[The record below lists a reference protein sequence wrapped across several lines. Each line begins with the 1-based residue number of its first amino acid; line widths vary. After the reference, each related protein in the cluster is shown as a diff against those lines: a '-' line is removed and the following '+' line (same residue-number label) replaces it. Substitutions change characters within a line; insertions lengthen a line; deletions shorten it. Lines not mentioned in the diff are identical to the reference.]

1 MMRPA
6 DTEGGEMR
14 RIIDKKMLARC
25 RIRGKRIIR
34 SRLSVL
40 MSVFLITGGILALR
54 LTYVQGVSHNR
65 YMEMGKNQIE
75 ETQILYSPRGTIY
88 DRNGNKLA
96 FSVQLKSLYAD
107 PKMMEISPR
116 QAAKLFAPV
125 LKVPEADLVKKFSK
139 DTHFVWLERVMDPED
154 CKAAEQLID
163 QHHLKG
169 FGFIDESRR
178 YYPNDEMLA
187 NVLGFV
193 GRDDKGLD
201 GLEMS
206 LDKEIRG
213 SKDKQILITDIRGVP
228 ILRSSMAPYMAPKG
242 KSVYLTIDQNIQYFA
257 ERALDRAM
265 GTTQAQSGL
274 IIVMDPKT
282 GAILAMAS
290 RPTYDPNN
298 FNKAEPAQFRNKAV
312 VDIYEPGSTFK
323 PIVAATALSAGTYDT
338 TRVWHDPGAIWA
350 NGHAVRNWDKQSYG
364 DVRLV
369 DILKFSLNTGFA
381 HIGLLTGGETLTSY
395 AKAFGFGK
403 PTGIELPG
411 EGAGILFNPKKM
423 RPLDVATMS
432 IGQSI
437 AVTPLQMVQ
446 AYSALA
452 NDGKMVKPHLISS
465 IKNADG
471 TDYYVAKPQIVSNP
485 VDKKVADQVKDM
497 MEKEI
502 FEGGGFKAQ
511 VPGYHMGGKTGTA
524 QKLDIVHGGYLPN
537 QYIASFCGFG
547 PVEDPKA
554 ICLVVLDSPRGTYYG
569 GQIAAPVFSEAM
581 GQIMRYLGVPTYED
595 KAIHAVPV
603 TEPAREM
610 PELPSPNAD
619 TVVLPG
625 FYGWSIRDT
634 GTWLNKAGLRFR
646 PEGSGF
652 GISQS
657 PGPGS
662 TVKRGETVTVT
673 FKGH

>member
-1 MMRPA
+1 
-6 DTEGGEMR
+6 MR

-634 GTWLNKAGLRFR
+634 GAWLNKAGLRFR

>member
-1 MMRPA
+1 
-6 DTEGGEMR
+6 MR

-65 YMEMGKNQIE
+65 YMEMGKDQIE

-107 PKMMEISPR
+107 PKMMEISPK
-116 QAAKLFAPV
+116 QAAKLLAPV

-369 DILKFSLNTGFA
+369 DILKFSINTGFA

-403 PTGIELPG
+403 LTGIELPG

-485 VDKKVADQVKDM
+485 VDKKVAGQVKDM

-502 FEGGGFKAQ
+502 SEGGGLKAQ

-524 QKLDIVHGGYLPN
+524 QKLDTVHGGYLPN

-634 GTWLNKAGLRFR
+634 GAWLNKAGLRFR

>member
-1 MMRPA
+1 
-6 DTEGGEMR
+6 MR

-40 MSVFLITGGILALR
+40 MSVFVITGGILALR

-65 YMEMGKNQIE
+65 YMEMGKDQIE

-107 PKMMEISPR
+107 PKMMEISPK

-139 DTHFVWLERVMDPED
+139 DTHFVWLERVVDPED

-369 DILKFSLNTGFA
+369 DILKFSINTGFA

-485 VDKKVADQVKDM
+485 VVKKVADQVKDM

-502 FEGGGFKAQ
+502 SEGGGLKAQ

-524 QKLDIVHGGYLPN
+524 QKLDTVHGGYLPN

-625 FYGWSIRDT
+625 FYRWSIRDT
-634 GTWLNKAGLRFR
+634 GEWLNKAGLRFR
-646 PEGSGF
+646 PEGSGL

>member
-1 MMRPA
+1 
-6 DTEGGEMR
+6 MR

-107 PKMMEISPR
+107 PKMMEISPQ

-125 LKVPEADLVKKFSK
+125 LKVPEANLVKKFSK

-274 IIVMDPKT
+274 IIVMDPKN

-298 FNKAEPAQFRNKAV
+298 FNKAEPARFRNKAV

-603 TEPAREM
+603 TEPTREM

>member
-1 MMRPA
+1 
-6 DTEGGEMR
+6 MR

-125 LKVPEADLVKKFSK
+125 LKVPEANLVKKFSK

-634 GTWLNKAGLRFR
+634 GAWLNKAGLRFR

-657 PGPGS
+657 PEPGS

>member
-1 MMRPA
+1 
-6 DTEGGEMR
+6 MR

-40 MSVFLITGGILALR
+40 MSVFVITGGILALR

-65 YMEMGKNQIE
+65 YMEMGKDQIE

-107 PKMMEISPR
+107 PKMMEISPK

-369 DILKFSLNTGFA
+369 DILKFSINTGFA

-411 EGAGILFNPKKM
+411 EGTGILFNPKKM
-423 RPLDVATMS
+423 RSLDVATMS

-485 VDKKVADQVKDM
+485 VDKKVAGQVKDM

-502 FEGGGFKAQ
+502 SEGGGLKAQ

-524 QKLDIVHGGYLPN
+524 QKLDTVHGGYLPN

-595 KAIHAVPV
+595 KAIHAAPV

-634 GTWLNKAGLRFR
+634 GAWLNKAGLRFR

>member
-1 MMRPA
+1 
-6 DTEGGEMR
+6 MR

-65 YMEMGKNQIE
+65 YMEMGKDQIE

-107 PKMMEISPR
+107 PKMMEISPK

-369 DILKFSLNTGFA
+369 DILKFSINTGCA

-502 FEGGGFKAQ
+502 SEGGGLKAQ

-524 QKLDIVHGGYLPN
+524 QKLDTVHGGYLPN

-595 KAIHAVPV
+595 KAIHAAPV

-634 GTWLNKAGLRFR
+634 GEWLNKAGLRFR

>member
-1 MMRPA
+1 
-6 DTEGGEMR
+6 MR

-65 YMEMGKNQIE
+65 YMEMGKDQIE

-107 PKMMEISPR
+107 PKMMEISPQ
-116 QAAKLFAPV
+116 QAAKLFAPI

-338 TRVWHDPGAIWA
+338 TRVWHDSGAIWA

-369 DILKFSLNTGFA
+369 DILKFSINTGFA

-485 VDKKVADQVKDM
+485 VDKKVAGQVKDM

-502 FEGGGFKAQ
+502 SEGGGLKAQ

-524 QKLDIVHGGYLPN
+524 QKLDTVHGGYLPN

-569 GQIAAPVFSEAM
+569 GQIAAPVFSEAV

-625 FYGWSIRDT
+625 FYRWSIRDT
-634 GTWLNKAGLRFR
+634 GEWLNKAGLRFR
-646 PEGSGF
+646 PEGSGL

>member
-1 MMRPA
+1 
-6 DTEGGEMR
+6 MR

-40 MSVFLITGGILALR
+40 MSVFLITGGILAFR

-228 ILRSSMAPYMAPKG
+228 ILSSSMAPYMAPKG

-485 VDKKVADQVKDM
+485 VDKKVVDQVKDM

-524 QKLDIVHGGYLPN
+524 QKLDVVHGGYLPN

-581 GQIMRYLGVPTYED
+581 GQVMRYLGVPTYED

>member
-1 MMRPA
+1 
-6 DTEGGEMR
+6 MR

-107 PKMMEISPR
+107 PKMIEISPR

-634 GTWLNKAGLRFR
+634 GSWLNKAGLRFR
-646 PEGSGF
+646 LEGSGF

-657 PGPGS
+657 PEPGS

>member
-1 MMRPA
+1 
-6 DTEGGEMR
+6 MR

-40 MSVFLITGGILALR
+40 MSVFVITGGILALR

-65 YMEMGKNQIE
+65 YMEMGKDQIE

-107 PKMMEISPR
+107 PKMMEISPK

-139 DTHFVWLERVMDPED
+139 DTHFVWLERVVDPED

-369 DILKFSLNTGFA
+369 DILKFSINTGFA

-524 QKLDIVHGGYLPN
+524 QKLDTVHGGYLPN

-603 TEPAREM
+603 TEPTREM

-625 FYGWSIRDT
+625 FYRWSIRDT
-634 GTWLNKAGLRFR
+634 GEWLNKAGLRFR
-646 PEGSGF
+646 PEGSGL

>member
-1 MMRPA
+1 
-6 DTEGGEMR
+6 MR

-65 YMEMGKNQIE
+65 YMEMGKDQIE

-107 PKMMEISPR
+107 PKMMEISPK

-125 LKVPEADLVKKFSK
+125 LKVPEANLVKKFSK
-139 DTHFVWLERVMDPED
+139 DTHFVWLERVVDPED

-485 VDKKVADQVKDM
+485 VVKKVADQVKDM

-603 TEPAREM
+603 TEPTREM

-625 FYGWSIRDT
+625 FYGWSIRYT

>member
-1 MMRPA
+1 
-6 DTEGGEMR
+6 MR

-65 YMEMGKNQIE
+65 YMEMGKDQIE

-107 PKMMEISPR
+107 PKMMEISPQ

-603 TEPAREM
+603 TEPTREM

-634 GTWLNKAGLRFR
+634 GAWLNKAGLRFR
-646 PEGSGF
+646 LEGSGF

-657 PGPGS
+657 PEPGS

>member
-1 MMRPA
+1 
-6 DTEGGEMR
+6 MR

-107 PKMMEISPR
+107 PKMMEISPQ

-125 LKVPEADLVKKFSK
+125 LKVPEANLVKKFSK

-298 FNKAEPAQFRNKAV
+298 FNTAEPARFRNKAV

-634 GTWLNKAGLRFR
+634 GAWLNKAGLRFR

>member
-1 MMRPA
+1 
-6 DTEGGEMR
+6 
-14 RIIDKKMLARC
+14 MLARC

-40 MSVFLITGGILALR
+40 MSVFVITGGILALR

-75 ETQILYSPRGTIY
+75 EKQILYSPRGTIY

-107 PKMMEISPR
+107 PKMMEISPK

-139 DTHFVWLERVMDPED
+139 DTHFVWLERVVDPED

-369 DILKFSLNTGFA
+369 DILKFSINTGFA

-485 VDKKVADQVKDM
+485 VVKKVADQVKDM

-502 FEGGGFKAQ
+502 SEGGGLKAQ

-603 TEPAREM
+603 TEPTREM

>member
-1 MMRPA
+1 
-6 DTEGGEMR
+6 MR

-40 MSVFLITGGILALR
+40 MSVFLIIGGILALR

-634 GTWLNKAGLRFR
+634 GAWLNKAGLRFR

>member
-1 MMRPA
+1 
-6 DTEGGEMR
+6 MR

-65 YMEMGKNQIE
+65 YMEMGKDQIE

-107 PKMMEISPR
+107 PKMMEISPT

-139 DTHFVWLERVMDPED
+139 NTHFVWLQRVMDPED

-265 GTTQAQSGL
+265 GTTKAQSGL

-312 VDIYEPGSTFK
+312 VDIYEPGST
-323 PIVAATALSAGTYDT
+323 
-338 TRVWHDPGAIWA
+338 
-350 NGHAVRNWDKQSYG
+350 
-364 DVRLV
+364 
-369 DILKFSLNTGFA
+369 
-381 HIGLLTGGETLTSY
+381 
-395 AKAFGFGK
+395 
-403 PTGIELPG
+403 
-411 EGAGILFNPKKM
+411 
-423 RPLDVATMS
+423 
-432 IGQSI
+432 
-437 AVTPLQMVQ
+437 
-446 AYSALA
+446 
-452 NDGKMVKPHLISS
+452 
-465 IKNADG
+465 
-471 TDYYVAKPQIVSNP
+471 
-485 VDKKVADQVKDM
+485 
-497 MEKEI
+497 
-502 FEGGGFKAQ
+502 
-511 VPGYHMGGKTGTA
+511 
-524 QKLDIVHGGYLPN
+524 
-537 QYIASFCGFG
+537 
-547 PVEDPKA
+547 
-554 ICLVVLDSPRGTYYG
+554 
-569 GQIAAPVFSEAM
+569 
-581 GQIMRYLGVPTYED
+581 
-595 KAIHAVPV
+595 
-603 TEPAREM
+603 
-610 PELPSPNAD
+610 
-619 TVVLPG
+619 
-625 FYGWSIRDT
+625 
-634 GTWLNKAGLRFR
+634 
-646 PEGSGF
+646 
-652 GISQS
+652 
-657 PGPGS
+657 
-662 TVKRGETVTVT
+662 
-673 FKGH
+673 

>member
-1 MMRPA
+1 
-6 DTEGGEMR
+6 MR

-290 RPTYDPNN
+290 RPTYDSNN

-634 GTWLNKAGLRFR
+634 GAWLNKAGLRFR

>member
-1 MMRPA
+1 
-6 DTEGGEMR
+6 MR

-65 YMEMGKNQIE
+65 YMEMGKDQIE

-107 PKMMEISPR
+107 PKMMEISPK

-369 DILKFSLNTGFA
+369 DILKFSINTGFA

-502 FEGGGFKAQ
+502 SEGGGLKAQ

-524 QKLDIVHGGYLPN
+524 QKLDTVHGGYLPN
-537 QYIASFCGFG
+537 QYIASFCGLG

-634 GTWLNKAGLRFR
+634 GEWLNKAGLRFR

>member
-1 MMRPA
+1 
-6 DTEGGEMR
+6 
-14 RIIDKKMLARC
+14 MLARC

-65 YMEMGKNQIE
+65 YMEMGKDQIE

-107 PKMMEISPR
+107 PKMMEISPK

-265 GTTQAQSGL
+265 ETTQAQSGL

-369 DILKFSLNTGFA
+369 DILKFSINTGFA

-502 FEGGGFKAQ
+502 SEGGGLKAQ

-524 QKLDIVHGGYLPN
+524 QKLDTVHGGYLPN

-634 GTWLNKAGLRFR
+634 GEWLNKAGLRFR

>member
-1 MMRPA
+1 
-6 DTEGGEMR
+6 MR

-65 YMEMGKNQIE
+65 YMEMGKDQIE

-107 PKMMEISPR
+107 PKMMEISPK

-265 GTTQAQSGL
+265 ETTQAQSGL

-369 DILKFSLNTGFA
+369 DILKFSINTGFA

-502 FEGGGFKAQ
+502 SEGGGLKAQ

-524 QKLDIVHGGYLPN
+524 QKLDTVHGGYLPN

-625 FYGWSIRDT
+625 FYRWSIRDT
-634 GTWLNKAGLRFR
+634 GEWLNKAGLRFR

>member
-1 MMRPA
+1 
-6 DTEGGEMR
+6 MR

-107 PKMMEISPR
+107 PKMMEISPQ

-125 LKVPEADLVKKFSK
+125 LKVPEANLVKKFSK

-485 VDKKVADQVKDM
+485 VDKKVVDQVKDM

-524 QKLDIVHGGYLPN
+524 QKLDVVHGGYLPN

>member
-1 MMRPA
+1 
-6 DTEGGEMR
+6 MR

-65 YMEMGKNQIE
+65 YMEMGKDQIE

-107 PKMMEISPR
+107 PKMMEISPK

-265 GTTQAQSGL
+265 ETTQAQSGL

-369 DILKFSLNTGFA
+369 DILKFSINTGFA

-502 FEGGGFKAQ
+502 SEGGGLKAQ

-524 QKLDIVHGGYLPN
+524 QKLDTVHGGYLPN

-610 PELPSPNAD
+610 PELPSRNAD

-625 FYGWSIRDT
+625 FYRWSIRDT
-634 GTWLNKAGLRFR
+634 GEWLNKAGLRFR

>member
-1 MMRPA
+1 
-6 DTEGGEMR
+6 MR

>member
-1 MMRPA
+1 
-6 DTEGGEMR
+6 MR

-65 YMEMGKNQIE
+65 YMEMGKDQIE

-107 PKMMEISPR
+107 PKMMEISPK

-125 LKVPEADLVKKFSK
+125 LKVPEANLVKKFSK

-485 VDKKVADQVKDM
+485 VVKKVADQVKDM

-603 TEPAREM
+603 TEPTREM

>member
-1 MMRPA
+1 
-6 DTEGGEMR
+6 MR

-40 MSVFLITGGILALR
+40 MSVFVITGGILALR

-65 YMEMGKNQIE
+65 YMEMGKDQIE

-107 PKMMEISPR
+107 PKMMEISPK

-369 DILKFSLNTGFA
+369 DILKFSINTGFA

-502 FEGGGFKAQ
+502 SEGGGLKAQ

-524 QKLDIVHGGYLPN
+524 QKLDTVHGGYLPN

-595 KAIHAVPV
+595 KAFLWPVPV

-634 GTWLNKAGLRFR
+634 GEWLNKAGLRFR

>member
-1 MMRPA
+1 
-6 DTEGGEMR
+6 MR

-65 YMEMGKNQIE
+65 YMEMGKDQIE

-107 PKMMEISPR
+107 PKMMEISPK

-139 DTHFVWLERVMDPED
+139 DTHFVWLERVVDPED

-603 TEPAREM
+603 TEPTREM

>member
-1 MMRPA
+1 
-6 DTEGGEMR
+6 MR

-65 YMEMGKNQIE
+65 YMEMGKDQIE

-107 PKMMEISPR
+107 PKMMEISPK
-116 QAAKLFAPV
+116 QAAKLFAPI

-369 DILKFSLNTGFA
+369 DILKFSINTGFA

-502 FEGGGFKAQ
+502 SEGGGLKAQ

-524 QKLDIVHGGYLPN
+524 QKLDTVHGGYLPN

-595 KAIHAVPV
+595 KAIHAIPV

-625 FYGWSIRDT
+625 FYRWSIRDT
-634 GTWLNKAGLRFR
+634 GEWLNKAGLRFR
-646 PEGSGF
+646 PEGSGL

>member
-1 MMRPA
+1 
-6 DTEGGEMR
+6 MR

-634 GTWLNKAGLRFR
+634 GAWLNKAGLRFR

-657 PGPGS
+657 PEPGS

>member
-1 MMRPA
+1 
-6 DTEGGEMR
+6 MR

-65 YMEMGKNQIE
+65 YMEMGKDQIE

-107 PKMMEISPR
+107 PKMMEISPK

-603 TEPAREM
+603 TEPTREM

>member
-1 MMRPA
+1 
-6 DTEGGEMR
+6 MR

-25 RIRGKRIIR
+25 RIWGKRIIR

-65 YMEMGKNQIE
+65 YMEMGKDQIE

-107 PKMMEISPR
+107 PKMMEISPK
-116 QAAKLFAPV
+116 QAAKLFAPI

-213 SKDKQILITDIRGVP
+213 NKDKQILITDIRGVP
-228 ILRSSMAPYMAPKG
+228 ILRSSMAPYMASKG
-242 KSVYLTIDQNIQYFA
+242 RSVYLTIDQNIQYFA

-369 DILKFSLNTGFA
+369 DILKFSINTGFA

-502 FEGGGFKAQ
+502 SEGGGLKAQ

-524 QKLDIVHGGYLPN
+524 QKLDTVHGGYLPN

-634 GTWLNKAGLRFR
+634 GAWLNKAGLRFR

>member
-1 MMRPA
+1 
-6 DTEGGEMR
+6 MR

-65 YMEMGKNQIE
+65 YMEMGKDQIE

-107 PKMMEISPR
+107 PKMMEISPK
-116 QAAKLFAPV
+116 QAAKLFAPI

-369 DILKFSLNTGFA
+369 DILKFSINTGFA

-502 FEGGGFKAQ
+502 SEGGGLKAQ

-524 QKLDIVHGGYLPN
+524 QKLDTVHGGYLPN

-625 FYGWSIRDT
+625 FYRWSIRDT
-634 GTWLNKAGLRFR
+634 GEWLNKAGLRFR

>member
-1 MMRPA
+1 
-6 DTEGGEMR
+6 MR

-40 MSVFLITGGILALR
+40 MSVFVITGGILALR

-75 ETQILYSPRGTIY
+75 EKQILYSPRGTIY

-107 PKMMEISPR
+107 PKMMEISP
-116 QAAKLFAPV
+116 QQVAKLFAPV
-125 LKVPEADLVKKFSK
+125 LKVPEANLVKKFSK

-369 DILKFSLNTGFA
+369 DILKFSINTGFA

-485 VDKKVADQVKDM
+485 VVKKVADQVKDM

-524 QKLDIVHGGYLPN
+524 QKLDTVHGGYLPN

-603 TEPAREM
+603 TEPTREM

-625 FYGWSIRDT
+625 FYRWSIRDT
-634 GTWLNKAGLRFR
+634 GEWLNKAGLRFR
-646 PEGSGF
+646 PEGSGL

>member
-1 MMRPA
+1 
-6 DTEGGEMR
+6 
-14 RIIDKKMLARC
+14 MLARC

-65 YMEMGKNQIE
+65 YMEMGKDQIE

-107 PKMMEISPR
+107 PKMMEISPK
-116 QAAKLFAPV
+116 QAAKLFAPI

-369 DILKFSLNTGFA
+369 DILKFSINTGFA

-502 FEGGGFKAQ
+502 SEGGGLKAQ

-524 QKLDIVHGGYLPN
+524 QKLDTVHGGYLPN

-595 KAIHAVPV
+595 KAIHAIPV

-625 FYGWSIRDT
+625 FYRWSIRDT
-634 GTWLNKAGLRFR
+634 GEWLNKAGLRFR
-646 PEGSGF
+646 PEGSGL